1 MHTLPLHGC
10 SSLRVSIN
18 IRKAL
23 KVVITLRENPHN
35 CVEIALQGI
44 LGFALDELE
53 RLEWPLIFDTA

>member
-53 RLEWPLIFDTA
+53 RLE